1 MERGTTIRRQYDRQR
16 TITNYDTGQPST
28 TQHPGEHE
36 PSTADDLESQDGHTA
51 PSEAHTTPVTTAL
64 STSSRR
70 FPSDLKTI
78 PCTWPNCTKT
88 FNRPARLT
96 AHLRS
101 HTNDRPFKCPDCDKT
116 YLEEKH
122 LRQHIKG
129 SHSQERQYV
138 CSECDKAFL
147 TATRLRRHAAVHE
160 GQDRFR
166 CRGYDERCTKTFR
179 KHQTLQRHIRVDHLH
194 QPAFACTHEITTPG
208 VGGAPGTKKPCEAVF
223 ESTGALRRH
232 VERDHTAPKFW
243 CEECGKNGAN
253 MTGGIGFATRAL
265 LEAHM
270 RHAHVDCP
278 FCDTRFSGPA
288 ELHKHIDMHHS
299 GKSVADRK
307 TIACPHAGCSKTFT
321 RRANLNVHIR
331 AVHEGLRFV
340 CGDDAADAASTT
352 TVEGGTGTGIATGE
366 RKTFNGWT
374 DPDLIAWETRNEG
387 CGRGFVSKM
396 KLEEHIRY
404 VHLRHERPTPAP
416 VIVLGAEQ
424 QTMSTFSGGSMP
436 PPPTAAQLLS
446 GAGAGDGLATPSADV
461 LIDALLGTNRT
472 LVCTMPGCAARFVR
486 HHDLN
491 VHLQR
496 DHQSNVDSEMK
507 ADDNDNDNL
516 FSPDEF
522 WIGGGDNMDDDNDND
537 NDATPTATDAAGAL
551 AGDDV
556 MFGTYMDMDNIDMG
570 LAAGGAEN
578 ILPPQVLVDNNDPQW
593 QMDEAEM
600 RRLIGSDDAT
610 DGTGVGA
617 ATASTNMSFLDP
629 NLFL

>member
-1 MERGTTIRRQYDRQR
+1 MKRKATEELVVDRPLPPDSELHQLK
-16 TITNYDTGQPST
+16 GQST
-28 TQHPGEHE
+28 STQHPSEHE
-36 PSTADDLESQDGHTA
+36 PSTVDDLESQDGHSA

-64 STSSRR
+64 STASRR

-166 CRGYDERCTKTFR
+166 CRGYDDNCTKTFR

-208 VGGAPGTKKPCEAVF
+208 VVGGAPATKKPCEAVF

-253 MTGGIGFATRAL
+253 STGGIGFATRAL

-352 TVEGGTGTGIATGE
+352 TAEGTGATSGE

-374 DPDLIAWETRNEG
+374 DPDLIAWEARNEG

-404 VHLRHERPTPAP
+404 VHLRHERPAPAP
-416 VIVLGAEQ
+416 VIVLNEQSVSSFGRGAL
-424 QTMSTFSGGSMP
+424 TNMP
-436 PPPTAAQLLS
+436 PPPTAAQL
-446 GAGAGDGLATPSADV
+446 DGLATPSADV

-486 HHDLN
+486 HHDLS

-496 DHQSNVDSEMK
+496 GHPSITDSGLALK
-507 ADDNDNDNL
+507 ADDNDDNL
-516 FSPDEF
+516 FNPDEF
-522 WIGGGDNMDDDNDND
+522 WIGGGDHMDDD
-537 NDATPTATDAAGAL
+537 NDATPTATDVASAL
-551 AGDDV
+551 VGDDD

-570 LAAGGAEN
+570 SLAAAAAAGGTEN
-578 ILPPQVLVDNNDPQW
+578 MLPPQVLVNNNDPQW

-600 RRLIGSDDAT
+600 RRLIGSNAA
-610 DGTGVGA
+610 DGNGSGA
-617 ATASTNMSFLDP
+617 AASTNMSFLDP
-629 NLFL
+629 NLFM

>member
-1 MERGTTIRRQYDRQR
+1 M
-16 TITNYDTGQPST
+16 
-28 TQHPGEHE
+28 
-36 PSTADDLESQDGHTA
+36 
-51 PSEAHTTPVTTAL
+51 TTAL
-64 STSSRR
+64 STASRR

-78 PCTWPNCTKT
+78 PCTWPNCNKT

-101 HTNDRPFKCPDCDKT
+101 HTNDRPFKCPDCSKT

-129 SHSQERQYV
+129 SHSQDRQYV

-166 CRGYDERCTKTFR
+166 CRGYDDNCTRTFR
-179 KHQTLQRHIRVDHLH
+179 KHQTLQRHIRVDHLN
-194 QPAFACTHEITTPG
+194 QPAFACTHEITSPG
-208 VGGAPGTKKPCEAVF
+208 VAGAAGAKKQCDAVF

-232 VERDHTAPKFW
+232 IERDHTAPKFW
-243 CEECGKNGAN
+243 CEECGKARAASGDGNN
-253 MTGGIGFATRAL
+253 GGIGFATRAL

-278 FCDTRFSGPA
+278 FCDSRCAGPA
-288 ELHKHIDMHHS
+288 ELHKHIDMYHS

-307 TIACPHAGCSKTFT
+307 TIACPHAGCGKTFT

-340 CGDDAADAASTT
+340 CGEDADAASTT
-352 TVEGGTGTGIATGE
+352 TAEGTGASASASAD
-366 RKTFNGWT
+366 RKPSNGWT
-374 DPDLIAWETRNEG
+374 DTELIAWEARGEG

-404 VHLRHERPTPAP
+404 VHLRHERPVPVLVLDPEQSAAVSFTNSTPNLSSEMATPTPAQM
-416 VIVLGAEQ
+416 LLN
-424 QTMSTFSGGSMP
+424 GGSGSDDL
-436 PPPTAAQLLS
+436 T
-446 GAGAGDGLATPSADV
+446 TPSADMI
-461 LIDALLGTNRT
+461 IDALLGTNRT
-472 LVCTMPGCAARFVR
+472 LVCTLPGCAARFVR

-496 DHQSNVDSEMK
+496 DHAAVQNANGNDN
-507 ADDNDNDNL
+507 DNDNDNL
-516 FSPDEF
+516 FNPDEF
-522 WIGGGDNMDDDNDND
+522 WIGGGDHMDDD
-537 NDATPTATDAAGAL
+537 AAAAVAAGAL
-551 AGDDV
+551 VAGDDD
-556 MFGTYMDMDNIDMG
+556 MFGAYMDMDNIDMG
-570 LAAGGAEN
+570 LPVNGN
-578 ILPPQVLVDNNDPQW
+578 SNMLPPQVMVDNNDPQW

-600 RRLIGSDDAT
+600 RQLIGSDGAN
-610 DGTGVGA
+610 DGRNGGVGSV
-617 ATASTNMSFLDP
+617 STNMSFLDP

>member
-1 MERGTTIRRQYDRQR
+1 M
-16 TITNYDTGQPST
+16 
-28 TQHPGEHE
+28 QHSGEHE
-36 PSTADDLESQDGHTA
+36 TSTADDDLESQDGHTA

-64 STSSRR
+64 STASRR

-101 HTNDRPFKCPDCDKT
+101 HTNDRPFKCPDCPKT

-138 CSECDKAFL
+138 CDECDKAFL

-166 CRGYDERCTKTFR
+166 CRGYDDNCTRTFR
-179 KHQTLQRHIRVDHLH
+179 KHQTLQRHIRVDHLN
-194 QPAFACTHEITTPG
+194 QPAFACTHEITSPC
-208 VGGAPGTKKPCEAVF
+208 VGGAAGDKKPCDAVF

-232 VERDHTAPKFW
+232 IERDHTAPKFW
-243 CEECGKNGAN
+243 CDECGKARAAGGEGNS
-253 MTGGIGFATRAL
+253 GGIGFATRAL

-278 FCDTRFSGPA
+278 FCDIRFTGPA

-307 TIACPHAGCSKTFT
+307 TIVCPHAGCGKTFT

-340 CGDDAADAASTT
+340 CGDGADAASTT
-352 TVEGGTGTGIATGE
+352 TAEGAGVD
-366 RKTFNGWT
+366 RKPSNGWA
-374 DPDLIAWETRNEG
+374 DPELVAWEARGEG

-404 VHLRHERPTPAP
+404 VHLRRERPVPVFILDPEAAAATATFTNSTPTFSSGLATPAP
-416 VIVLGAEQ
+416 AQMLMNGA
-424 QTMSTFSGGSMP
+424 GGS
-436 PPPTAAQLLS
+436 
-446 GAGAGDGLATPSADV
+446 DDLATPSADM

-472 LVCTMPGCAARFVR
+472 LVCTLPGCTARFVR
-486 HHDLN
+486 HHDLS

-496 DHQSNVDSEMK
+496 DHATVEEAPENN
-507 ADDNDNDNL
+507 DNDNDNL
-516 FSPDEF
+516 FNPDEF
-522 WIGGGDNMDDDNDND
+522 WIGGGDHMDDD
-537 NDATPTATDAAGAL
+537 AAAAAAAGAL
-551 AGDDV
+551 VAGDDDI
-556 MFGTYMDMDNIDMG
+556 FGTYMGMDNIDMG
-570 LAAGGAEN
+570 LAVNGNSNN
-578 ILPPQVLVDNNDPQW
+578 IMLPPQAMVDNSDPQW

-600 RRLIGSDDAT
+600 RRLIGSDDAN
-610 DGTGVGA
+610 DGGSGGGGSGSA
-617 ATASTNMSFLDP
+617 IMNFLDP

>member
-1 MERGTTIRRQYDRQR
+1 MKRKATDELLADRPVPPSSELHHKMKDQS
-16 TITNYDTGQPST
+16 TN
-28 TQHPGEHE
+28 TQAPAENE
-36 PSTADDLESQDGHTA
+36 PSATEVDLESQDGDRGS
-51 PSEAHTTPVTTAL
+51 SEAHTTPVTTAL

-78 PCTWPNCTKT
+78 PCTWPNCPKT

-101 HTNDRPFKCPDCDKT
+101 HTNDRPFKCTQCPKT

-129 SHSQERQYV
+129 SHSQERQYF

-160 GQDRFR
+160 GQERFR
-166 CRGYDERCTKTFR
+166 CRGYDGCTRTFR

-194 QPAFACTHEITTPG
+194 QPAFVCTHEITNPG
-208 VGGAPGTKKPCEAVF
+208 VGGASGTKMPCKAVF
-223 ESTGALRRH
+223 ESAGALRRH

-243 CEECGKNGAN
+243 CEECGRAN
-253 MTGGIGFATRAL
+253 ASGQGGGIGFATRAL

-270 RHAHVDCP
+270 RHAHVNCP
-278 FCDTRFSGPA
+278 FCDVRCGGPA
-288 ELHKHIDMHHS
+288 DLHKHIDMHHS

-307 TIACPHAGCSKTFT
+307 TIACPHPGCKKTFT

-340 CGDDAADAASTT
+340 CGDDADAASTPT
-352 TVEGGTGTGIATGE
+352 AQGTGAE
-366 RKTFNGWT
+366 RKAFHGWT
-374 DPDLIAWETRNEG
+374 DPALIAWGARGEG

-404 VHLRHERPTPAP
+404 VHLRHERPGP
-416 VIVLGAEQ
+416 VIVVDADPLAASSAVASSTPTVSPSPTPGQRLGGA
-424 QTMSTFSGGSMP
+424 TAGGN
-436 PPPTAAQLLS
+436 
-446 GAGAGDGLATPSADV
+446 DDLATPSADV

-472 LVCTMPGCAARFVR
+472 LVCTLPGCDARFVR

-491 VHLQR
+491 VHVQR
-496 DHQSNVDSEMK
+496 DHNPTTVGSAVDAEHVD
-507 ADDNDNDNL
+507 DDNDFN
-516 FSPDEF
+516 PDEF
-522 WIGGGDNMDDDNDND
+522 WIGGGDHMNDDGADV
-537 NDATPTATDAAGAL
+537 GAL
-551 AGDDV
+551 APHDDD
-556 MFGTYMDMDNIDMG
+556 MFETYMSMDNIDLG
-570 LAAGGAEN
+570 LAAQAEHN
-578 ILPPQVLVDNNDPQW
+578 DSMLPSQVLINNNDPQW
-593 QMDEAEM
+593 HMDEGEM
-600 RRLIGSDDAT
+600 RRLIGSDDAN
-610 DGTGVGA
+610 DGKGGNGGSS
-617 ATASTNMSFLDP
+617 ATSANMNFLDP